1 MIRRPSSSAT
11 GIGLFDYF
19 CYGLLRM
26 FKGHSIQI
34 FLWTRSFT
42 APLFG
47 HQTSSQSLML
57 KPTIGCIKS
66 SCRAL
71 TSTSPT
77 YKRSFGL
84 VEHKERPVPAAD
96 PYEDFSD
103 DNGLYPETVSSAG
116 DVDNVELVEEEAEN
130 GATNAD
136 GVLSWKV
143 EHSNGGDHKLKGSIR
158 CHNL

>member
-1 MIRRPSSSAT
+1 MAKRKNPSSLKQSAKRRRSDESVIPLTGVQLKVGGKLFWLRSGSMLRNSSSSIRSIIFSGRYHSWWVMIRRPSSSAT

-71 TSTSPT
+71 TSTSPK

-84 VEHKERPVPAAD
+84 V
-96 PYEDFSD
+96 
-103 DNGLYPETVSSAG
+103 
-116 DVDNVELVEEEAEN
+116 
-130 GATNAD
+130 
-136 GVLSWKV
+136 
-143 EHSNGGDHKLKGSIR
+143 
-158 CHNL
+158 